1 LRNKKN
7 EFEKIYKKRFFFI
20 ELHVGIKKEGKEKLK

>member
-1 LRNKKN
+1 MNLKKY
-7 EFEKIYKKRFFFI
+7 IKKGFFFI